1 MKRDEKDL
9 LKHFRALPPEQQET
23 VIAFA
28 EFLSGR
34 VAETPRIIGEPQPI
48 PRPAEEKVVQAIKR
62 LRLTYPMLDHGKML
76 HELSDHMS
84 RHLMMGK
91 PAAET
96 IDEIEALFRRHYEL
110 LRQD

>member
-9 LKHFRALPPEQQET
+9 LKHFRALPLEQQET
-23 VIAFA
+23 LIAFA
-28 EFLSGR
+28 EFLAGR
-34 VAETPRIIGEPQPI
+34 VVETPRERGEPQAI

-76 HELSDHMS
+76 HELSDHMTQ
-84 RHLMMGK
+84 HLMMGK

-96 IDEIEALFRRHYEL
+96 IDEIEALFRRHFEL
-110 LRQD
+110 LKQD